1 MGRHGGGAFSGKDPS
16 KVDRSAAYAS
26 RWAAKHVVAAGL
38 ADRCEIQLAYVIGVA
53 EPVSVRVET
62 FGTSTQ
68 SEMEIARRVNATFD
82 FRPGAISRD
91 LNLQRPI
98 YSVTAAGGHF
108 GRNVGQSGEFPWENL
123 DQDRISSLQQ
133 G

>member
-1 MGRHGGGAFSGKDPS
+1 M
-16 KVDRSAAYAS
+16 
-26 RWAAKHVVAAGL
+26 
-38 ADRCEIQLAYVIGVA
+38 IGVA

-68 SEMEIARRVNATFD
+68 SEMEIARRVNETFD

-91 LNLQRPI
+91 LDLQRPI

-108 GRNVGQSGEFPWENL
+108 GRNVGQSGEFPWEHL
-123 DQDRISSLQQ
+123 DQERISSLQQ
-133 G
+133 R